1 MKRSYFLT
9 ILAMI
14 VGTAIAQVVL
24 LSILVCNF
32 WVGIRPSE
40 GAQSRTDS
48 PGSRAP

>member
-9 ILAMI
+9 ILATI

-32 WVGIRPSE
+32 
-40 GAQSRTDS
+40 
-48 PGSRAP
+48 